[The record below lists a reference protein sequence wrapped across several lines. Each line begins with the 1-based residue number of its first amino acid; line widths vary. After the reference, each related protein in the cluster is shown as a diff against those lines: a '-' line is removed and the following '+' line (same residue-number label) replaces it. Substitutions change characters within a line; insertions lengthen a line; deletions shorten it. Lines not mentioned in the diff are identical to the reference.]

1 MLIAEIIIRKNEGI
15 DPSRNARCHMCG
27 IVGYVGRNHALP
39 LLIESLKKLEYR
51 GYDSAGIACQNGKG
65 LEVYKTK
72 GKIDDL
78 RKILPDHLPDAM
90 IGLGH
95 TRWATH
101 GEPSTRNAH
110 PHSIAGV
117 AVVHNG
123 IIENYLDL
131 KAQLLNEG
139 CDFCSDTDTE
149 VVPQMISK
157 CLKSGLS
164 LIDAIRKTIAQLHG
178 SFALGI
184 MSESEPGTIVAV
196 RSGSPLVI
204 GLGDGEFFFSSD
216 IPAILP
222 YTKKFIF
229 LEDGQF
235 CVLREDEI
243 QLYRFSTP
251 NSSSIITVEDKVVEL
266 DWAPSMAE
274 KGGYDHF
281 MLKEIYEQP
290 RTIRDTMAEWIR
302 DPERLL
308 DESGLPLEATVG
320 LRRLQIVAC
329 GTSYHAALIGKYAI
343 ESFARVPVDV
353 EIASE
358 YRYRKPIIEKG
369 TLLISISQSG
379 ETADTLAAQ
388 REAKQRGAT
397 TFTICNV
404 AGSTASRE
412 ADSVLYTKAG
422 PEIGVASTKT
432 FTAQMAALY
441 LFAIALG
448 LRRGKLRF
456 GEANVLKTELARMPD
471 LLEEALQQQ
480 DSAIREMAKPLV
492 RARDFLYLARG
503 VNYPIALE
511 GALKLKEISYIHA
524 EGYAAGEM
532 KHGPIALITPGLPVV
547 TIAPHDHLFEKVLSN
562 MEEVKAR
569 RGQVIVVT
577 DDPEYLASRADH
589 LILIPASHAVLSPF
603 VTAVPLQLLAY
614 HIGVLLGCDVDQPR
628 NLAKSVTVE

>member
-1 MLIAEIIIRKNEGI
+1 
-15 DPSRNARCHMCG
+15 MCG
-27 IVGYVGRNHALP
+27 IVGYVGKSNALP
-39 LLIESLKKLEYR
+39 LLIDSLKKLEYR

-72 GKIDDL
+72 GKIADL
-78 RKILPDHLPDAM
+78 QKILPHPLPDAM

-110 PHSIAGV
+110 PHSTEGV

-123 IIENYLDL
+123 IIENYREL
-131 KAQLLNEG
+131 KARLLAEG
-139 CDFCSDTDTE
+139 VQFSSDTDTE

-157 CLKSGLS
+157 YLKSGLS
-164 LIDAIRKTIAQLHG
+164 LTDAIRETTRQLRG

-184 MSESEPGTIVAV
+184 ISDSEPGTLFAV
-196 RSGSPLVI
+196 KTGSPLIV
-204 GLGDGEFFFSSD
+204 GLCDTEFFFASD
-216 IPAILP
+216 IPAILQ

-229 LEDGQF
+229 LEDGQI
-235 CVLREDEI
+235 CVLRSDGI
-243 QLYRFSTP
+243 KLYHNPAASDP
-251 NSSSIITVEDKVVEL
+251 SVITVEDRVVEIE
-266 DWAPSMAE
+266 WAPSMAE

-290 RTIRDTMAEWIR
+290 RAMRDTMAEWIR

-308 DESGLPLEATVG
+308 DDSGLPLEAIIG
-320 LRRLQIVAC
+320 MRRLQMVAC
-329 GTSYHAALIGKYAI
+329 GTSYHAALIGKYII
-343 ESFARVPVDV
+343 ESLARVPVDV

-358 YRYRKPIIEKG
+358 YRYRKPVIEKG
-369 TLLISISQSG
+369 TLVISITQSG

-397 TFTICNV
+397 TLTICNMV
-404 AGSTASRE
+404 GSTASRE
-412 ADSVLYTKAG
+412 ADAVLYTRAG
-422 PEIGVASTKT
+422 PEIGVAATKT
-432 FTAQMAALY
+432 FTSQMTALY

-448 LRRGKLRF
+448 LRRCKLRLA
-456 GEANVLKTELARMPD
+456 EANILKTQLAGIPD
-471 LLEEALQQQ
+471 LLEGVLQQQ
-480 DSAIREMAKPLV
+480 DSAIKELARPLAWARE
-492 RARDFLYLARG
+492 FIFLARG
-503 VNYPIALE
+503 ANYPVALE

-547 TIAPHDHLFEKVLSN
+547 TVAPRDHLFEKVMSN
-562 MEEVKAR
+562 IEEVKAR
-569 RGQVIVVT
+569 RGQVIALT
-577 DDPEYLASRADH
+577 DDPESLAHRADH
-589 LILIPASHAVLSPF
+589 IIVIPPSHAALSPF
-603 VTAVPLQLLAY
+603 ITTVPLQLLAY

>member
-1 MLIAEIIIRKNEGI
+1 
-15 DPSRNARCHMCG
+15 MCG
-27 IVGYVGRNHALP
+27 IVGYVGKNCALP
-39 LLIESLKKLEYR
+39 FLIDSLKKLEYR

-72 GKIDDL
+72 GKIEDL
-78 RKILPDHLPDAM
+78 QKILPDPLPDAM

-110 PHSIAGV
+110 PHFTAGV

-123 IIENYLDL
+123 IIENYREL
-131 KAQLLNEG
+131 KAKLLAEG
-139 CDFCSDTDTE
+139 VQFSSDTDTE

-157 CLKSGLS
+157 YLNSGLS
-164 LIDAIRKTIAQLHG
+164 VTDAIRETIMQLRG

-184 MSESEPGTIVAV
+184 ISESDPGTLFAV
-196 RSGSPLVI
+196 KAGSPLII
-204 GLGDGEFFFSSD
+204 GLCDKEFFFASD
-216 IPAILP
+216 IPAILQ
-222 YTKKFIF
+222 YTKRFIF
-229 LEDGQF
+229 LEDGQL
-235 CVLREDEI
+235 CVLRSDGI
-243 QLYRFSTP
+243 QLYDNP
-251 NSSSIITVEDKVVEL
+251 VSSCPSIITVENRVVEVE
-266 DWAPSMAE
+266 WAPSMAE

-290 RTIRDTMAEWIR
+290 RAMRDTMAEWIK

-308 DESGLPLEATVG
+308 EDCGIPLEATTG
-320 LRRLQIVAC
+320 MRRLQIVAC
-329 GTSYHAALIGKYAI
+329 GTSYHAALIGKYVI
-343 ESFARVPVDV
+343 ESLARVPVDV

-358 YRYRKPIIEKG
+358 YRYRKPVIEKG
-369 TLLISISQSG
+369 TLLVSITQSG

-397 TFTICNV
+397 TFTICNMV
-404 AGSTASRE
+404 GSTAARE
-412 ADSVLYTKAG
+412 ADSVLYTRAG
-422 PEIGVASTKT
+422 PEIGVAATKT
-432 FTAQMAALY
+432 FTAQMTALY

-448 LRRGKLRF
+448 IRRCKLRL
-456 GEANVLKTELARMPD
+456 GEANSLKTHLAEIPD

-480 DSAIREMAKPLV
+480 DSAIKDLAGQLVSARE
-492 RARDFLYLARG
+492 FIFLARG

-547 TIAPHDHLFEKVLSN
+547 AIAPRDHLFEKVLSN
-562 MEEVKAR
+562 IEEVKAR
-569 RGQVIVVT
+569 LGQVITLT
-577 DDPEYLASRADH
+577 DDPDSLAHRADH
-589 LILIPASHAVLSPF
+589 MIVIPTTHAAFSPF
-603 VTAVPLQLLAY
+603 VAVVPLQLLAY
-614 HIGVLLGCDVDQPR
+614 HIGILLRCDVDQPR